1 MITPVI
7 IKKRGF
13 FMNVKIGNQIK
24 ALRNRDG
31 VTQELLAEAL
41 GVTSQA
47 ISKWENEIGY
57 PDIEY
62 ITPIANF
69 FNVTIDQLFGHDR
82 SESDNKINEYS
93 EKLDAMHR
101 NWVDV
106 NTRIDLARQALAEF
120 PADEKLLVRLATALW
135 EKWSDDA
142 SNECFLFVDGKTVY
156 NFDKVRATE
165 GWEEPAQI
173 MEKLLATSVDDE
185 IRSEC
190 RDVLIMLYGQI
201 GEKEKVYKLA
211 DYCPDCK
218 AANLFAAF
226 SGKYNEE
233 ARENSQRLL
242 QSALFRLRVHL
253 PMQTKDLTLKAKA
266 IEKII
271 DLHKFVFD
279 DGNYEFYHAN
289 MEHLY
294 ITYADVL
301 LSQERIDEVFS
312 ALDNAYEHAKKFDV
326 YLDKLR
332 KEGEVSYTSTFT
344 DSLNDYSKDVYATK
358 ALPEFLNI
366 TLLDQND
373 IFYKKLHDDQR
384 FIDLVKRIESDINV

>member
-1 MITPVI
+1 
-7 IKKRGF
+7 
-13 FMNVKIGNQIK
+13 MNLKIGKRIK

-31 VTQELLAEAL
+31 VTQEKLADAI

-69 FNVTIDQLFGHDR
+69 FNVTIDQLFGHNR
-82 SESDNKINEYS
+82 SESENKINEYCA
-93 EKLDAMHR
+93 KLDEMHR
-101 NWVDV
+101 NWADV

-120 PADEKLLVRLATALW
+120 PAAEKLLVRLATALW

-142 SNECFLFVDGKTVY
+142 SDECFLFVDGKTVY
-156 NFDKVRATE
+156 NFDKVRATV
-165 GWEEPAQI
+165 GWEEPAKI
-173 MEKLLATSVDDE
+173 MEELLATSVDDK

-190 RDVLIMLYGQI
+190 RDILIRLYGTI

-211 DYCPDCK
+211 EYCPDCK
-218 AANLFAAF
+218 PSNLFAAF
-226 SGKYNEE
+226 SGIYEKE
-233 ARENSQRLL
+233 ARENSQILL
-242 QSALFRLRVHL
+242 QEALFRLRVHL
-253 PMQTKDLTLKAKA
+253 PKQTKDLTLKAKA

-271 DLHKFVFD
+271 ELHKFVFD
-279 DGNYEFYHAN
+279 DGNYEFYHAK

-294 ITYADVL
+294 IDYADIL
-301 LSQERIDEVFS
+301 LRQERIDEVFS
-312 ALDNAYEHAKKFDV
+312 ALDNAYDHAKKFDV
-326 YLDKLR
+326 YLDKLH

-344 DSLNDYSKDVYATK
+344 DSLKDNSKDVYATK
-358 ALPEFLNI
+358 ALPELLNI

-373 IFYKKLHDDQR
+373 VFYKKLRDDQR
-384 FIDLVKRIESDINV
+384 FIDLVKRIECDINV

>member
-1 MITPVI
+1 
-7 IKKRGF
+7 
-13 FMNVKIGNQIK
+13 MNVKIGKHIK
-24 ALRNRDG
+24 ELRNRDG
-31 VTQELLAEAL
+31 VTQDALAEAL
-41 GVTSQA
+41 GVTGQA
-47 ISKWENEIGY
+47 ISKWENESGY

-82 SESDNKINEYS
+82 SESETKINEYC
-93 EKLDAMHR
+93 EKLDGLHR
-101 NWVDV
+101 NWADV

-120 PADEKLLVRLATALW
+120 PAEEKLLVRLATALW

-142 SNECFLFVDGKTVY
+142 SDECFLFVDGKTVY

-173 MEKLLATSVDDE
+173 MEKLLATSIDDK

-190 RDVLIMLYGQI
+190 RDILIRLYGNI

-211 DYCPDCK
+211 EYCPDCK

-226 SGKYNEE
+226 NGIYEKE
-233 ARENSQRLL
+233 ARENSQILL
-242 QSALFRLRVHL
+242 QDALLKLRVHL
-253 PMQTKDLTLKAKA
+253 PRQTKDLTLKAKA
-266 IEKII
+266 IEKTIE
-271 DLHKFVFD
+271 LHKFVFD
-279 DGNYEFYHAN
+279 DGNYAFLHVK

-294 ITYADVL
+294 IDYADVL
-301 LSQERIDEVFS
+301 LQQERFDEGFS
-312 ALDNAYEHAKKFDV
+312 ALKNAYDHAKKFDA
-326 YLDKLR
+326 YLDKLH
-332 KEGEVSYTSTFT
+332 KEGEVGYTSTFT
-344 DSLNDYSKDVYATK
+344 DSLKDYSKDVYATK
-358 ALPEFLNI
+358 ALPELLNI

-384 FIDLVKRIESDINV
+384 LIDLVKRIERDIGV

>member
-1 MITPVI
+1 
-7 IKKRGF
+7 
-13 FMNVKIGNQIK
+13 MNVKIGKHIK
-24 ALRNRDG
+24 ELRNRDG
-31 VTQELLAEAL
+31 VTQDALAEAL
-41 GVTSQA
+41 GVTGQA
-47 ISKWENEIGY
+47 ISKWENENGY

-82 SESDNKINEYS
+82 SESENKINEYC
-93 EKLDAMHR
+93 EKLDELHR
-101 NWVDV
+101 NWADV

-120 PADEKLLVRLATALW
+120 PAEEKLLVRLATALW

-142 SNECFLFVDGKTVY
+142 SDECFLFVDGKTVY

-173 MEKLLATSVDDE
+173 MEKLLATSIDDK

-190 RDVLIMLYGQI
+190 RDILIRLYGNI

-211 DYCPDCK
+211 EYCPDCK

-226 SGKYNEE
+226 NGIYEKE
-233 ARENSQRLL
+233 AQENSQILL
-242 QSALFRLRVHL
+242 QDALLKLRVHL
-253 PMQTKDLTLKAKA
+253 PRQTKDLTLKAKA
-266 IEKII
+266 IEKTIE
-271 DLHKFVFD
+271 LHKFVFD
-279 DGNYEFYHAN
+279 DGNYAFLHVK

-294 ITYADVL
+294 IDYADVL
-301 LSQERIDEVFS
+301 LQQERFDEVFS
-312 ALDNAYEHAKKFDV
+312 ALENAYDHAKKFDA
-326 YLDKLR
+326 YLDKLH
-332 KEGEVSYTSTFT
+332 KEGGVGYTSTFT
-344 DSLNDYSKDVYATK
+344 DSLKDYSKDVYATK
-358 ALPEFLNI
+358 ALPELLNI

-384 FIDLVKRIESDINV
+384 FIDLVKRIERDIGV

>member
-1 MITPVI
+1 MIQ
-7 IKKRGF
+7 KRGF
-13 FMNVKIGNQIK
+13 YMNVKIGKHIK
-24 ALRNRDG
+24 ELRNRDG
-31 VTQELLAEAL
+31 VTQDALAEAL
-41 GVTSQA
+41 GVTGQA
-47 ISKWENEIGY
+47 ISKWENESGY

-82 SESDNKINEYS
+82 SESENKINEYC
-93 EKLDAMHR
+93 EKLDELHR
-101 NWVDV
+101 NWADV

-120 PADEKLLVRLATALW
+120 PAEEKLLVRLATALW

-142 SNECFLFVDGKTVY
+142 SDECFLFVDGKTVY

-173 MEKLLATSVDDE
+173 MEKLLATSIDDK

-190 RDVLIMLYGQI
+190 RDILIRLYGNI

-211 DYCPDCK
+211 EYCLDCK

-226 SGKYNEE
+226 NGIYEKE
-233 ARENSQRLL
+233 ARENSQILL
-242 QSALFRLRVHL
+242 QDALLKLRVHL
-253 PMQTKDLTLKAKA
+253 PRQTKDLTLKAKA
-266 IEKII
+266 IEKTIE
-271 DLHKFVFD
+271 LHKFVFD
-279 DGNYEFYHAN
+279 DGNYAFLHVK

-294 ITYADVL
+294 IDYADVL
-301 LSQERIDEVFS
+301 LQQERFDEVFS
-312 ALDNAYEHAKKFDV
+312 ALENAYDHAKKFDA
-326 YLDKLR
+326 YLDKLH
-332 KEGEVSYTSTFT
+332 KEGEVGYTSTFT
-344 DSLNDYSKDVYATK
+344 DSLKDYSKDVYATK
-358 ALPEFLNI
+358 ALPELLNI

-384 FIDLVKRIESDINV
+384 FIDLVKRIERDIGV

>member
-1 MITPVI
+1 
-7 IKKRGF
+7 
-13 FMNVKIGNQIK
+13 MNVKIGKHIK
-24 ALRNRDG
+24 ELRNRDG
-31 VTQELLAEAL
+31 VTQDALAEAL
-41 GVTSQA
+41 GVTGQA
-47 ISKWENEIGY
+47 ISKWENESGY

-82 SESDNKINEYS
+82 SESENKINEYC
-93 EKLDAMHR
+93 EKLDELHR
-101 NWVDV
+101 NWADV

-120 PADEKLLVRLATALW
+120 PAEEKLLVRLATALW

-142 SNECFLFVDGKTVY
+142 SDECFLFVDGKTVY

-173 MEKLLATSVDDE
+173 MEKLLATSIDDK

-190 RDVLIMLYGQI
+190 RDILIRLYGNI

-211 DYCPDCK
+211 EYCPDCK

-226 SGKYNEE
+226 NGIYEKE
-233 ARENSQRLL
+233 ARENSQILL
-242 QSALFRLRVHL
+242 QDALLKLRVHF
-253 PMQTKDLTLKAKA
+253 PRQTKDLTLKAKA
-266 IEKII
+266 MEKTIE
-271 DLHKFVFD
+271 LHKFVFD
-279 DGNYEFYHAN
+279 DGNYAFLHVK

-294 ITYADVL
+294 IDYADVL
-301 LSQERIDEVFS
+301 LQQERFDEGFS
-312 ALDNAYEHAKKFDV
+312 ALENAYDHAKKFDA
-326 YLDKLR
+326 YLDKLH
-332 KEGEVSYTSTFT
+332 KEGEVGYTSTFT
-344 DSLNDYSKDVYATK
+344 DSLKDYSKDVYATK
-358 ALPEFLNI
+358 ALPELLNI

-384 FIDLVKRIESDINV
+384 FIDLVKRIESDINVYS

>member
-1 MITPVI
+1 
-7 IKKRGF
+7 
-13 FMNVKIGNQIK
+13 MNVKIGKHIK
-24 ALRNRDG
+24 ELRNRDG
-31 VTQELLAEAL
+31 VTQDALAEAL
-41 GVTSQA
+41 GVTGQA
-47 ISKWENEIGY
+47 ISKWENESGY

-82 SESDNKINEYS
+82 SESENKINEYC
-93 EKLDAMHR
+93 EKLDELHR
-101 NWVDV
+101 NWANA

-120 PADEKLLVRLATALW
+120 PAEEKLLVRLATALW

-142 SNECFLFVDGKTVY
+142 SDECFLFVDGKTVY

-173 MEKLLATSVDDE
+173 MEKLLATSIDDK

-190 RDVLIMLYGQI
+190 RDILIRLYGNI

-211 DYCPDCK
+211 EYCPDCK

-226 SGKYNEE
+226 NGIYEKE
-233 ARENSQRLL
+233 ARENSQILL
-242 QSALFRLRVHL
+242 QDALLKLRVHL
-253 PMQTKDLTLKAKA
+253 SRQTKDLTLKAKA
-266 IEKII
+266 IEKTIE
-271 DLHKFVFD
+271 LHKFVFD
-279 DGNYEFYHAN
+279 DGNYAFLHVK

-294 ITYADVL
+294 IDYADVL
-301 LSQERIDEVFS
+301 LQQERFDEVFS
-312 ALDNAYEHAKKFDV
+312 ALENAYDHAKKFDA
-326 YLDKLR
+326 YLDKLH
-332 KEGEVSYTSTFT
+332 KEGEVGYTSTFT
-344 DSLNDYSKDVYATK
+344 DSLKDYSKDVYATK
-358 ALPEFLNI
+358 ALPELLNI

-384 FIDLVKRIESDINV
+384 FIDLVKRIENDMNVF

>member
-1 MITPVI
+1 MIQ
-7 IKKRGF
+7 KRGF
-13 FMNVKIGNQIK
+13 YMNVKIGKHIK
-24 ALRNRDG
+24 ELRNRDG
-31 VTQELLAEAL
+31 VTQDALAEAL
-41 GVTSQA
+41 GVTGQA
-47 ISKWENEIGY
+47 ISKWENESGY

-82 SESDNKINEYS
+82 SESENKINEYC
-93 EKLDAMHR
+93 EKLDELHR
-101 NWVDV
+101 NWADV

-120 PADEKLLVRLATALW
+120 PAEEKLLVRLATALW

-142 SNECFLFVDGKTVY
+142 SDECFLFVDGKTVY

-173 MEKLLATSVDDE
+173 MEKLLATSIDDK

-190 RDVLIMLYGQI
+190 RDILIRLYGNI

-211 DYCPDCK
+211 EYCPDCK

-226 SGKYNEE
+226 NGIYEKE
-233 ARENSQRLL
+233 ARENSQILL
-242 QSALFRLRVHL
+242 QDALLKLRVHL
-253 PMQTKDLTLKAKA
+253 PRQTKDLTLKAKA
-266 IEKII
+266 IEKTIE
-271 DLHKFVFD
+271 LHKFVFD
-279 DGNYEFYHAN
+279 DGNYAFLHVK

-294 ITYADVL
+294 IDYADVL
-301 LSQERIDEVFS
+301 LQQERFDEGFS
-312 ALDNAYEHAKKFDV
+312 ALENAYDHAKKFDA
-326 YLDKLR
+326 YLDKLH
-332 KEGEVSYTSTFT
+332 KEGEVGYTSTFT
-344 DSLNDYSKDVYATK
+344 DSLKDYSKDVYATK
-358 ALPEFLNI
+358 ALPELLTI

-384 FIDLVKRIESDINV
+384 FIDLVKRIERDIGV

>member
-1 MITPVI
+1 
-7 IKKRGF
+7 
-13 FMNVKIGNQIK
+13 MNVKIGKHIK
-24 ALRNRDG
+24 ELRNRDG
-31 VTQELLAEAL
+31 VTQDALAEAL
-41 GVTSQA
+41 GVTGQA
-47 ISKWENEIGY
+47 ISKWENESGY

-82 SESDNKINEYS
+82 SESENKINEYC
-93 EKLDAMHR
+93 EKLDELHR
-101 NWVDV
+101 NWADV

-120 PADEKLLVRLATALW
+120 PAEEKLLVRLATALW

-142 SNECFLFVDGKTVY
+142 SDECFLFVDGKTVY

-173 MEKLLATSVDDE
+173 MEKLLATSIDDK

-190 RDVLIMLYGQI
+190 RDILIRLYGNI

-211 DYCPDCK
+211 EYCPDCK

-226 SGKYNEE
+226 NGIYEKE
-233 ARENSQRLL
+233 ARENSQILL
-242 QSALFRLRVHL
+242 QDALLKLRVHL
-253 PMQTKDLTLKAKA
+253 PRQTKDLTLKAKA
-266 IEKII
+266 MEKTIE
-271 DLHKFVFD
+271 LHKFVFD
-279 DGNYEFYHAN
+279 DGNYAFLHVK

-294 ITYADVL
+294 IDYADVL
-301 LSQERIDEVFS
+301 LQQERFDEVFS
-312 ALDNAYEHAKKFDV
+312 ALENAYDHAKKFDA
-326 YLDKLR
+326 YLDKLH
-332 KEGEVSYTSTFT
+332 KEGEVGYTSTFT
-344 DSLNDYSKDVYATK
+344 DSLKDYSKDVYATK
-358 ALPEFLNI
+358 ALPELLNI

-384 FIDLVKRIESDINV
+384 FIDLVKRIERDIGV

>member
-1 MITPVI
+1 
-7 IKKRGF
+7 
-13 FMNVKIGNQIK
+13 MNVKIGKHIK
-24 ALRNRDG
+24 ELRNRDG
-31 VTQELLAEAL
+31 VTQDALAEAL
-41 GVTSQA
+41 GVTGQA
-47 ISKWENEIGY
+47 ISKWENESGY

-82 SESDNKINEYS
+82 SESENKINEYC
-93 EKLDAMHR
+93 EKLDELHR
-101 NWVDV
+101 NWADV

-120 PADEKLLVRLATALW
+120 PAEEKLLVRLATALW

-142 SNECFLFVDGKTVY
+142 SDECFLFVDGKTVY

-173 MEKLLATSVDDE
+173 MEKLLATSIDDK

-190 RDVLIMLYGQI
+190 RDILIRLYGNI

-211 DYCPDCK
+211 EYCPDCK

-226 SGKYNEE
+226 NGIYEKE
-233 ARENSQRLL
+233 ARENSQILL
-242 QSALFRLRVHL
+242 QDALLKLRVHL
-253 PMQTKDLTLKAKA
+253 SRQTKDLTLKAKA
-266 IEKII
+266 IEKTIE
-271 DLHKFVFD
+271 LHKFVFD
-279 DGNYEFYHAN
+279 NGNYAFLHVK

-294 ITYADVL
+294 IDYADVL
-301 LSQERIDEVFS
+301 LQQERFDEVFS
-312 ALDNAYEHAKKFDV
+312 ALENAYDHAKKFDA
-326 YLDKLR
+326 YLDKLH
-332 KEGEVSYTSTFT
+332 KEGEVGYTSTFT
-344 DSLNDYSKDVYATK
+344 DSLKDYSKDVYATK
-358 ALPEFLNI
+358 ALPELLNI

-384 FIDLVKRIESDINV
+384 FIDLVKRIESDINVYS

>member
-1 MITPVI
+1 
-7 IKKRGF
+7 
-13 FMNVKIGNQIK
+13 MNVKIGKQIK
-24 ALRNRDG
+24 ILRNRDG
-31 VTQELLAEAL
+31 VTQDRLAEVL

-62 ITPIANF
+62 IIPIANF

-82 SESDNKINEYS
+82 SESENKINEYC
-93 EKLDAMHR
+93 EKLDEMHR

-106 NTRIDLARQALAEF
+106 NTRINLARQALAEF

-135 EKWSDDA
+135 EKWSDEA

-165 GWEEPAQI
+165 GWEEAAQI
-173 MEKLLATSVDDE
+173 MEKLLATSIDDK

-190 RDVLIMLYGQI
+190 RDILIRLYGQI

-226 SGKYNEE
+226 SGKYEKE
-233 ARENSQRLL
+233 SRENSQRLL
-242 QSALFRLRVHL
+242 QGALFRLRVHL
-253 PMQTKDLTLKAKA
+253 PIQTKDLTLEAKA

-271 DLHKFVFD
+271 ELHKFVFD
-279 DGNYEFYHAN
+279 DENYEFFHVK
-289 MEHLY
+289 MEQLY
-294 ITYADVL
+294 IDYAEVL
-301 LSQERIDEVFS
+301 LRQERIDEVFS
-312 ALDNAYEHAKKFDV
+312 ALDNAYDHAMKFDV

-344 DSLNDYSKDVYATK
+344 DSLKDYSKDVYATK
-358 ALPEFLNI
+358 ALPDLLNI
-366 TLLDQND
+366 VLLDQND
-373 IFYKKLHDDQR
+373 VFYKKLRDDQR
-384 FIDLVKRIESDINV
+384 FIDLVKRIECDINV